1 MLRIAIIDDLSADRA
16 VLREALEREL
26 APRGAAFTIEEFAS
40 GEEFTAA
47 FVPRR
52 YDAAFID
59 IYMGEVSGM
68 EVARLLYHRDP
79 ACRIIFLTTSQEF
92 MLESYAVR
100 ATYYLV
106 KPFAEERLRQ
116 ALNFCF
122 PAPDPSDLLTVPTK
136 SGVQMLSRRE
146 IVCIESIARHGVV
159 RLCEYS
165 IESAATF
172 AELTAPLETDNR
184 FLGIGRGILIQLGHV
199 AAQEGSD
206 FIMDNG
212 LRLPIARRCR
222 SEVLRSF
229 QAFALREM
237 ERGL

>member
-16 VLREALEREL
+16 VLREAIEREL

-68 EVARLLYHRDP
+68 EVARLPSRTRLCGRS
-79 ACRIIFLTTSQEF
+79 LTTSQEF
-92 MLESYAVR
+92 MLESYGVR

-116 ALNFCF
+116 ALDFCF

-146 IVCIESIARHGVV
+146 IVCIESIARRGVV

-184 FLGIGRGILIQLGHV
+184 FLGIGRGILVQLGHV

>member
-47 FVPRR
+47 FVPRQ

-100 ATYYLV
+100 APYYLV

-116 ALNFCF
+116 ALDFCF
-122 PAPDPSDLLTVPTK
+122 PAPV
-136 SGVQMLSRRE
+136 
-146 IVCIESIARHGVV
+146 
-159 RLCEYS
+159 
-165 IESAATF
+165 
-172 AELTAPLETDNR
+172 
-184 FLGIGRGILIQLGHV
+184 
-199 AAQEGSD
+199 
-206 FIMDNG
+206 
-212 LRLPIARRCR
+212 
-222 SEVLRSF
+222 RSF
-229 QAFALREM
+229 DCTHQKRRADAFPAGDCVHRVDRTAW
-237 ERGL
+237 RGAPV

>member
-116 ALNFCF
+116 ALDFCF

-146 IVCIESIARHGVV
+146 IVCIVFCIRSAFGI
-159 RLCEYS
+159 RLCVCRCQRR
-165 IESAATF
+165 IRH
-172 AELTAPLETDNR
+172 L
-184 FLGIGRGILIQLGHV
+184 Q
-199 AAQEGSD
+199 
-206 FIMDNG
+206 
-212 LRLPIARRCR
+212 RCR
-222 SEVLRSF
+222 TDRAAGDGQPFSRHRARYFNPTRAYSRAGG
-229 QAFALREM
+229 Q
-237 ERGL
+237 

>member
-26 APRGAAFTIEEFAS
+26 APRGAAFTIE
-40 GEEFTAA
+40 A

-116 ALNFCF
+116 ALDFCF

-184 FLGIGRGILIQLGHV
+184 FLGIGRGILIQLGHI

>member
-1 MLRIAIIDDLSADRA
+1 
-16 VLREALEREL
+16 
-26 APRGAAFTIEEFAS
+26 
-40 GEEFTAA
+40 
-47 FVPRR
+47 
-52 YDAAFID
+52 
-59 IYMGEVSGM
+59 M

-79 ACRIIFLTTSQEF
+79 ACRIIFLTNSPEF

-116 ALNFCF
+116 ALDFCF

-146 IVCIESIARHGVV
+146 IVCIESIARRGVV